1 MSAPVTEAHRELAR
15 TIRLHLTLGQA
26 YQVIADSEARAT
38 AQANAQVESLISSAK
53 NAIPASEHPAEPTVE
68 NWAWQIRN
76 LGDDRRLVYAERD
89 QLRAECLNLRA
100 DLDAIKAIR
109 DEEKARAD
117 EAEHDCRDLIGQL
130 NDALAELDGIRA
142 LAGRNK
148 RYCFKDTARELVAAL
163 DQALDI
169 AQAELKAEQDIRVI
183 NEIELKVSRAIVS
196 KIWTQLGSPTYE
208 QLKGRSIYHLIDE
221 LKAELA
227 TERARLEEMAAELAH
242 CAGYIASVRTDRQIT
257 WHEELY
263 ALQTVEWAEGA
274 VEIAEKANAVLEAH
288 DAAMKEDRT

>member
-1 MSAPVTEAHRELAR
+1 MSALVTEAHRAITESVCELLDSEEMIGPSPVERAAAR
-15 TIRLHLTLGQA
+15 RRQLVERAAQL
-26 YQVIADSEARAT
+26 IADSEAA
-38 AQANAQVESLISSAK
+38 AKQSLLA
-53 NAIPASEHPAEPTVE
+53 AYDAVVV
-68 NWAWQIRN
+68 QRN
-76 LGDDRRLVYAERD
+76 RVTTERD

-148 RYCFKDTARELVAAL
+148 QYCFKDTARELVAAL

-227 TERARLEEMAAELAH
+227 RERARMDYILRVCSAGVFYNATSRAA
-242 CAGYIASVRTDRQIT
+242 I
-257 WHEELY
+257 
-263 ALQTVEWAEGA
+263 
-274 VEIAEKANAVLEAH
+274 
-288 DAAMKEDRT
+288 DAAMKEGN